1 MDHMA
6 SQVTH
11 HSDHMTEDLDLH
23 LQVLDKTTCQT
34 MEILV
39 LVLTLGTH
47 KGHTNNNSH
56 KEVDSGLE
64 HLQVASWDISWA
76 TTEIITAAIH
86 MPHHTTSHTQPTTD
100 QGGAVGLVV
109 EEQDMVLEE
118 VVGVVVEEDWEVEVP
133 ALVVEPVLPQ
143 VLEEQ
148 GGDKYVL

>member
-11 HSDHMTEDLDLH
+11 HSDHRTEDPDLH
-23 LQVLDKTTCQT
+23 LQVLDKTICQT
-34 MEILV
+34 MGILV

-64 HLQVASWDISWA
+64 HLQVASLDISWA

-86 MPHHTTSHTQPTTD
+86 MPHHTTSHTQTTTD

-109 EEQDMVLEE
+109 EEQ
-118 VVGVVVEEDWEVEVP
+118 EDWEVEVP